1 MDDNWLLEE
10 LHERQKQESEMQKEL
25 NNLKDS
31 LSSGKKN
38 LVAAA
43 YECDK
48 FRWSLCDQ
56 KDAELQAA
64 LKEKQNLETRLS
76 KLSSQDLNKN
86 FKSWLKQK

>member
-1 MDDNWLLEE
+1 MALVSHMQNFENGLPAVIFNIITNSTSSDATSPTSPMDDNWLLEE

-48 FRWSLCDQ
+48 FR
-56 KDAELQAA
+56 
-64 LKEKQNLETRLS
+64 
-76 KLSSQDLNKN
+76 
-86 FKSWLKQK
+86 

>member
-48 FRWSLCDQ
+48 FR
-56 KDAELQAA
+56 
-64 LKEKQNLETRLS
+64 
-76 KLSSQDLNKN
+76 
-86 FKSWLKQK
+86 